1 MVREDSITVVV
12 EPTNYLESDVVT
24 KLVEK
29 GVSSV
34 VINRDT
40 LGDASR
46 DGRDLWNEVKAC
58 RYRVITLAPETLGS
72 EAFRRVINDPE
83 FRRRWR
89 VFVMDEAHL
98 CDLWG
103 ADFRKAFSDVWTIRS
118 RAPEHVAFMA
128 LSASVEPGRQTAQV
142 LRCLGF
148 RRGRYHMDRR
158 DCERININIIFRDV
172 QYAYSG
178 YDFRDLDWLVP
189 ENMTKAGDVPKRLV
203 FCETIELGHRVTLYL
218 RSLLPAHLKRVSNIV
233 IRHIHSM
240 NCPDCKK
247 DGFAALMEIGD
258 ERRTSLF
265 VATAVLDQ
273 GVNIPRLKAVVVFPR
288 GKTAAAVIQ
297 EIGRAVREGDE
308 QGEAIIYV
316 PKGDLQAALEYANSD
331 SAAKPGSTKKGTV
344 PKQPAKPTART
355 APSASDRQCLSLR
368 LMVAAHARGFCVT
381 RQINIIYGNPGTT
394 HDCGRCSSC
403 MEYPVPLARSLSDSV
418 AAPQSQTSKAKLLVK
433 DVDRI
438 ASDLLAAAH
447 VVRQKS
453 TPGDGLFVG
462 ANNFLSL
469 SFRKAIARDFL
480 SLDSQDTLAL
490 CLKTWRYWDIA
501 GDALWEVVRP
511 MVICM
516 RAELIERHEDGKAK
530 RRARDQ
536 ERRAENASVH
546 AQLTAVGLANV
557 KRVSLVM
564 PVKPE
569 ARLGPPLGTMLP
581 VLSSSVGAASGNLS
595 NVPQNSILQ
604 AIPPDQF
611 YGSTISPNR
620 RVEKRAGDA
629 LDRDAGHV
637 KHPRLPKLHFKRAVS
652 TNQMCVGIDVH

>member
-1 MVREDSITVVV
+1 MNTVSSPSMSELPDDYNWTSAEGLLRLGSLLRPLLPFEPRAFQLYESACILNGIDVVCITATGDGKTALIYIPAMVREDSITVVV
-12 EPTNYLESDVVT
+12 EPTNYLESDVAA

-72 EAFRRVINDPE
+72 EAFRRVVNDPE

-218 RSLLPAHLKRVSNIV
+218 RSLLPAHLKRVSHIV

-247 DGFAALMEIGD
+247 DGFAALMETGD

-331 SAAKPGSTKKGTV
+331 VDLRLLETHAYLRASASDPSQPAVDESMFDIVFDRTPAAAANASKALRSLPTASVPQKSAAKPGSTKKGTV

-355 APSASDRQCLSLR
+355 APSASDRQCLSLC

-418 AAPQSQTSKAKLLVK
+418 AAPQSQTSKAKVTATTGSTDENQQATVK
-433 DVDRI
+433 DTEVDAVR
-438 ASDLLAAAH
+438 AADD
-447 VVRQKS
+447 KE
-453 TPGDGLFVG
+453 
-462 ANNFLSL
+462 LS
-469 SFRKAIARDFL
+469 
-480 SLDSQDTLAL
+480 
-490 CLKTWRYWDIA
+490 
-501 GDALWEVVRP
+501 
-511 MVICM
+511 
-516 RAELIERHEDGKAK
+516 
-530 RRARDQ
+530 
-536 ERRAENASVH
+536 NASAPLNIAPESVCVP
-546 AQLTAVGLANV
+546 ATTPVTWE
-557 KRVSLVM
+557 RVLR
-564 PVKPE
+564 
-569 ARLGPPLGTMLP
+569 APPGIH
-581 VLSSSVGAASGNLS
+581 SGRS
-595 NVPQNSILQ
+595 
-604 AIPPDQF
+604 DC
-611 YGSTISPNR
+611 
-620 RVEKRAGDA
+620 D
-629 LDRDAGHV
+629 
-637 KHPRLPKLHFKRAVS
+637 
-652 TNQMCVGIDVH
+652 